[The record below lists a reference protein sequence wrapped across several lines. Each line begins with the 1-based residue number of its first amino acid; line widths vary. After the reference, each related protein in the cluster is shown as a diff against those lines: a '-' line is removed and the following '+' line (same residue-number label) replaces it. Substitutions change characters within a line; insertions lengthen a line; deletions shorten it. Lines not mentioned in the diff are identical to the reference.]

1 MQIKSITL
9 GSYRRAKQ
17 CIAEIENQKDTK
29 RHLKNELEKN
39 NMIDQDTKETIK
51 KEINFLGDN
60 IERFK
65 MELRRIEKNA
75 FGLDWVGTF
84 PEDDVI
90 DAKDHAVNEYP
101 TEEFEP
107 VPSEMINKAKE
118 HIQKILSECE
128 RLKTFVDLI
137 SCLYCKYDD
146 TDIFRQENETF
157 KNVIQWLEGK
167 ENENQ

>member
-17 CIAEIENQKDTK
+17 CIAEIENQKDAK
-29 RHLKNELEKN
+29 RHLKNELGKN
-39 NMIDQDTKETIK
+39 NMMDQDAEETIK
-51 KEINFLGDN
+51 REIAFLGDN

-90 DAKDHAVNEYP
+90 DANDYADMWIEQ
-101 TEEFEP
+101 E
-107 VPSEMINKAKE
+107 KE
-118 HIQKILSECE
+118 LKKGDQKNG
-128 RLKTFVDLI
+128 KQ
-137 SCLYCKYDD
+137 
-146 TDIFRQENETF
+146 TD
-157 KNVIQWLEGK
+157 
-167 ENENQ
+167 

>member
-17 CIAEIENQKDTK
+17 CIAEIENQKDAK

-39 NMIDQDTKETIK
+39 NMIDQDAKETIK
-51 KEINFLGDN
+51 REINFLGDN

-90 DAKDHAVNEYP
+90 DANDYADM
-101 TEEFEP
+101 
-107 VPSEMINKAKE
+107 SEVKQKSISKKFYQNANMGYGVYFDTREQAKE
-118 HIQKILSECE
+118 AVEQIGEQ
-128 RLKTFVDLI
+128 RLIVDPGFEQQR
-137 SCLYCKYDD
+137 
-146 TDIFRQENETF
+146 T
-157 KNVIQWLEGK
+157 WK
-167 ENENQ
+167 ESR

>member
-9 GSYRRAKQ
+9 GSYRRTKK
-17 CIAEIENQKDTK
+17 CIAEIENQKDAK

-39 NMIDQDTKETIK
+39 NMIDQDAKETIK
-51 KEINFLGDN
+51 REINFLGDN

-90 DAKDHAVNEYP
+90 DANDPGSVMEI
-101 TEEFEP
+101 EE
-107 VPSEMINKAKE
+107 
-118 HIQKILSECE
+118 
-128 RLKTFVDLI
+128 
-137 SCLYCKYDD
+137 
-146 TDIFRQENETF
+146 
-157 KNVIQWLEGK
+157 
-167 ENENQ
+167 